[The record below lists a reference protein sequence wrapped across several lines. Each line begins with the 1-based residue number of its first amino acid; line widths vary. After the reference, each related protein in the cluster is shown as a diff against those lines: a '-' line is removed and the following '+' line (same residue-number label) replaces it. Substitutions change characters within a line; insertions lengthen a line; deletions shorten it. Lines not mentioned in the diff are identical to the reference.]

1 MKISL
6 LWLLAEIL
14 LRSCLYEFSNLD
26 RWQIF
31 FFWFTLDLTTSNYHL
46 SKLNC
51 LLNCLLTY
59 LRALVLDM
67 LVCLRICVV
76 GVLPCLRARV
86 FAVLRCSRNRVLRFL
101 SNYFFYVRFPYCKNY
116 VLANRKLLYIRYKCM
131 LTDIS
136 LKVYIL
142 IDNNKFH
149 ENCLRNIIYTLM
161 PKNPKWSDTLSKS
174 CSEWSLIWL

>member
-1 MKISL
+1 M
-6 LWLLAEIL
+6 
-14 LRSCLYEFSNLD
+14 RSCLYEFSNLD
-26 RWQIF
+26 SWQIC

-51 LLNCLLTY
+51 LLKCLLTY
-59 LRALVLDM
+59 LRALVLGM

-86 FAVLRCSRNRVLRFL
+86 FAVLRCSHNRVLRFL

-116 VLANRKLLYIRYKCM
+116 VLANRKLLFIRYKCM

-142 IDNNKFH
+142 I
-149 ENCLRNIIYTLM
+149 E
-161 PKNPKWSDTLSKS
+161 LSQ
-174 CSEWSLIWL
+174 EHPLHFNA